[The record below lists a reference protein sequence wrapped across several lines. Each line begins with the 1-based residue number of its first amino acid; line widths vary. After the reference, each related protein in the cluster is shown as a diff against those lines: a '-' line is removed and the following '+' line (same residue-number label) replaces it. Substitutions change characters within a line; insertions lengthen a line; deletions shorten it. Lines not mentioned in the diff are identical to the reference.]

1 MESPALR
8 SAGERYQE
16 HGAPWSGGMRQTPVD
31 RAQRP
36 VEGLGESDIA
46 RVVGG
51 DVCAQLEGSAH
62 QPKRGE
68 SGQRDVRKVLY
79 SLLEP
84 LVGDGASEPP
94 PPKHCSRLDI
104 DEIRRGEF
112 AVLAEQLTGLPT
124 GLLVVADGVGQH
136 GGVDDDHLVERSS
149 ARSAAA

>member
-1 MESPALR
+1 
-8 SAGERYQE
+8 
-16 HGAPWSGGMRQTPVD
+16 MRQTPVD

-36 VEGLGESDIA
+36 VERLGEGDIA

-68 SGQRDVRKVLY
+68 SGQRHVREVRY
-79 SLLEP
+79 RLLEP
-84 LVGDGASEPP
+84 LVGKGASEPP
-94 PPKHCSRLDI
+94 PPKNCSRLDI
-104 DEIRRGEF
+104 DEVRYGEF
-112 AVLAEQLTGLPT
+112 SMLAEQLTGLAT

-136 GGVDDDHLVERSS
+136 AGVDDDRRLERSS